1 MLRSCALTSK
11 ALFYVF
17 RKYIIEDDE
26 KSVCVYSGN
35 YSKEICGYYL
45 YYPSKYKYDRAKV
58 YWVIAAWPKNPIY
71 KSQEEWFIRFQI
83 LLDEQYLS
91 EHE

>member
-1 MLRSCALTSK
+1 MTSK

-17 RKYIIEDDE
+17 RKYIIEQDE

-58 YWVIAAWPKNPIY
+58 Y
-71 KSQEEWFIRFQI
+71 
-83 LLDEQYLS
+83 
-91 EHE
+91 